1 MFSMASNYMELAMLS
16 IGLEPCVKWEKVAE
30 NSEPLRRWVAGLR
43 ALMGWKTMTPA
54 STADP

>member
-1 MFSMASNYMELAMLS
+1 MASNYMELAMLS
-16 IGLEPCVKWEKVAE
+16 IGLEPSVKWEKVAE